1 MTFQSFAE
9 CVWEPGDIVNLRCL
23 QRDTGKV
30 LQRWDTADSISL
42 LWLQQANQ
50 SMDCY
55 AGINPRK
62 AVGGA
67 GLADV
72 LMARCLFAEFDE
84 TSLEEASRTVDYAG
98 LPIPTCVLWSGGG
111 PHLYWRLKQ
120 PMLDLAAWGVMQRR
134 LIRLLGSD
142 KSIHDAPR
150 IMRLP
155 GFFNHKPGRSASTVL
170 WARPD
175 RRFSLSALASQ
186 MPAVVIPSPQQRQRE
201 YYTNEEFRVKR
212 ARAYL
217 QRVPPAI
224 SGQRGHDKTLRAACV
239 LYKFGLPEDA
249 ALQLFMEWNQRCV
262 PEWAEKDLRRK
273 LREAARKAETTRTPI
288 VR

>member
-1 MTFQSFAE
+1 MMLQSFAE
-9 CVWEPGDIVNLRCL
+9 CVWEPGDIINLRCL

-42 LWLQQANQ
+42 PWLQQANQ

-62 AVGGA
+62 SVGGA

-84 TSLEEASRTVDYAG
+84 TSLEEASRVVDYAG

-111 PHLYWRLKQ
+111 PHLYWRLDR
-120 PMLDLAAWGVMQRR
+120 PMLDLAAWSVMQRR
-134 LIRLLGSD
+134 LIRLIGSD

-155 GFFNHKPGRSASTVL
+155 GFFNHKPGRSASAVL
-170 WARPD
+170 WARPE
-175 RRFSLSALASQ
+175 RRFSLAELASK
-186 MPAVVIPSPQQRQRE
+186 MPAVSVFMTSRPSRD
-201 YYTNEEFRVKR
+201 YCTNEEFRIKR

-239 LYKFGLPEDA
+239 LHKFGLSEDA
-249 ALQLFMEWNQRCV
+249 AMELFQEWNERCV
-262 PEWAEKDLRRK
+262 PLWNVKDLRRK
-273 LREAARKAETTRTPI
+273 LREAGTKAATTRTPI
-288 VR
+288 VN